1 MEVKPQ
7 FASIKNCIKPPSNK
21 ISSAGFRL
29 NGPLVFYQN
38 TNELIQFDLD
48 NNTFRCDTF
57 DEIPRRLFKTHDAI
71 KMYDAALQIA
81 ENSSLSPLITR
92 SFSKALLPAKKI
104 PKTCQSL
111 GLTTVFEIES
121 EPDIIV
127 FGCQVKE
134 TSRSAIMWKYHQR
147 KSDAEIA
154 YLSLYQPLVDAALED
169 SF

>member
-7 FASIKNCIKPPSNK
+7 FTSITNCIKPPSNK
-21 ISSAGFRL
+21 ISSAGFRS

-57 DEIPRRLFKTHDAI
+57 GEIPRRLFKTHDAI
-71 KMYDAALQIA
+71 KMYNAALQIA
-81 ENSSLSPLITR
+81 ENSSLSTLITR

-121 EPDIIV
+121 DPNIIV